1 MSCPPASTSTPSS
14 VGNDSLGSGEEGE
27 RKARVSLREK
37 YEALKSMRHNE
48 LQEGLAR
55 ERLSSYIVCEVR
67 KSKEDSMLQFKAER
81 EAHARES
88 FYLIKENE
96 WLKQHVKQLEANVVE
111 LQRTYENE
119 LALLRER
126 ADDLQD
132 RLIKER
138 EEARAREAI
147 SEQTIQRM
155 VNNLYVAQTELERL
169 DEANK
174 QMENVK
180 QKLYESEAECA
191 ALRRTCELLQVLSVT
206 RETFIFS
213 EKVKVCGLYGDHLLE
228 HRDILHRLEGER
240 LRNLEL
246 EVVRAMAHVQEMGDM
261 HFVVKQLL
269 LTEFTT
275 SVEKHLLTVRYESA
289 LQELSQLDEERHTL
303 TKLLESYKEQL
314 KVSNQNNAEAASL
327 RKSVDDTVPGYVL
340 MLCDAKIEDRVAH
353 YKRALHQTCR
363 LMAAMLKRYEP
374 FQRGDEYFTAR
385 VTSHLNSV
393 SLLVEDDSM

>member
-1 MSCPPASTSTPSS
+1 MSCPPASTSSPSS

-27 RKARVSLREK
+27 RKARVPLRKK

-48 LQEGLAR
+48 LQEGLTR

-81 EAHARES
+81 EAHAHES
-88 FYLIKENE
+88 FYLIKESE
-96 WLKQHVKQLEANVVE
+96 WLKQHVKQLEENVFE
-111 LQRTYENE
+111 LQRTYKNE

-155 VNNLYVAQTELERL
+155 CNNLYVAQTELERL
-169 DEANK
+169 DEENK

-191 ALRRTCELLQVLSVT
+191 TLRRSCELLHDFSVT

-213 EKVKVCGLYGDHLLE
+213 EKVNACGLYGDHLLE
-228 HRDILHRLEGER
+228 RRDILHRLERE
-240 LRNLEL
+240 LLINLEL
-246 EVVRAMAHVQEMGDM
+246 EVGRAMFPVQEMGDM

-269 LTEFTT
+269 LTESMT
-275 SVEKHLLTVRYESA
+275 SVEKHLLTVRNE
-289 LQELSQLDEERHTL
+289 
-303 TKLLESYKEQL
+303 
-314 KVSNQNNAEAASL
+314 
-327 RKSVDDTVPGYVL
+327 
-340 MLCDAKIEDRVAH
+340 
-353 YKRALHQTCR
+353 
-363 LMAAMLKRYEP
+363 
-374 FQRGDEYFTAR
+374 
-385 VTSHLNSV
+385 
-393 SLLVEDDSM
+393 